1 MYPDDDLKH
10 LAWHKAAL
18 RQRITLQ
25 REVCIAATRDVVQPL
40 HWLDRAAALWHQIR
54 PFAKLAAIPL
64 ALLAKRL
71 IFPRFK
77 LFRSLFRWG
86 PAIFGAVRMAS
97 AMRRS

>member
-10 LAWHKAAL
+10 LAWHKATL

-25 REVCIAATRDVVQPL
+25 REVCVAAAKDVVQPL
-40 HWLDRAAALWHQIR
+40 HWLDRAVALWRQVR

-64 ALLAKRL
+64 ALLAKRMIL
-71 IFPRFK
+71 PRFK
-77 LFRSLFRWG
+77 LFGSLFRWG

-97 AMRRS
+97 AMRR